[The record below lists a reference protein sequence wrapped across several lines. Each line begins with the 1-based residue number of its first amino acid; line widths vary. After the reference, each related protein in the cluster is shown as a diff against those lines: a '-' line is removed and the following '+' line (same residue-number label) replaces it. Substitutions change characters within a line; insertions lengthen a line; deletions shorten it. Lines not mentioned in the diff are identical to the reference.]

1 MSQRITAIADA
12 LLEAHRAG
20 LPLAGHGEPPASVG
34 EAYRIQQQVIDRLAF
49 GARPVAWKIGPPPPG
64 GEMLAS
70 PVPAP
75 PWRSPAM
82 LTGGSRAILGVE
94 AEIAFRFAAA
104 PPPGATLAD
113 VRAAVDEML
122 VLVELC
128 ETRLADW
135 GQAHP
140 LWKLADFQSHGA
152 FVIGS
157 GTREL
162 GRDFGTQRLEI
173 DIGGRAGA
181 SAVGSHPTG
190 RLWEMLVWA
199 VGHCAGRGMPLQ
211 AGDLV
216 TTGSWNGLAPL
227 QRGEEAVV
235 RFPGIGEARLT
246 LS

>member
-1 MSQRITAIADA
+1 MNTRIEAITDA
-12 LLEAHRAG
+12 LFEAHRAG
-20 LPLAGHGEPPASVG
+20 RPLAGHGDPPASVG
-34 EAYRIQQQVIDRLAF
+34 EAYRIQQRVLDRLAY
-49 GARPVAWKIGPPPPG
+49 GARPTAWKVSPAPPG

-75 PWRSPAM
+75 PRRAPAAIAVA
-82 LTGGSRAILGVE
+82 SRAVLGIE
-94 AEIAFRFAAA
+94 AEVAFRFAAT
-104 PPPGATLAD
+104 PPLGATVAD

-122 VLVELC
+122 VLIELC

-135 GQAHP
+135 TQAHA

-152 FVIGS
+152 FVVGS

-162 GRDFGTQRLEI
+162 GRDFTTQGVEVE
-173 DIGGRAGA
+173 IGGRAGS
-181 SAVGSHPTG
+181 SAVGTHPGG
-190 RLWEMLVWA
+190 RPWEMLVWA
-199 VGHCAGRGMPLQ
+199 VEHCAGRGLPLQ
-211 AGDLV
+211 AGDIV

-235 RFPGIGEARLT
+235 RFPGIGEARLA